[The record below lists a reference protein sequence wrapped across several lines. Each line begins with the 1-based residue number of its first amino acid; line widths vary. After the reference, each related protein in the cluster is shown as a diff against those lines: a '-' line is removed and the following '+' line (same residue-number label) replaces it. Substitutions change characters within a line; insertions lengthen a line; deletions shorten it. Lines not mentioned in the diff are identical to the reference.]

1 MTILY
6 TAVKRF
12 APDCRED
19 WGKYIEGSG
28 LTQLREIVS
37 LDGLLC
43 PNLVDEI
50 QDSDWEHLDSIDSKY
65 QYFRDFD
72 YLLGRLSG
80 TTGFSLLA
88 VCQSPILL
96 DLNSFDDP
104 RFEFC
109 GFDLLE
115 REGGIISALVDCG
128 GFPEAFDNTELS
140 ECGLLTELDRANEV
154 RRLLRQKYPRE
165 HHAYCDV
172 WAIWKMTIPLGA

>member
-28 LTQLREIVS
+28 LTQLREVVS

-50 QDSDWEHLDSIDSKY
+50 RDSDWEFLEGIDSKY
-65 QYFRDFD
+65 QYFTDVD
-72 YLLGRLSG
+72 YLLKRLNGISG
-80 TTGFSLLA
+80 YNLLTVCKSPDEKDLKSFSD
-88 VCQSPILL
+88 S
-96 DLNSFDDP
+96 
-104 RFEFC
+104 RFTFC
-109 GFDLLE
+109 GFDLAE
-115 REGGIISALVDCG
+115 RDGGAISALVNCG

-172 WAIWKMTIPLGA
+172 WALWKMKLLHPG